1 MSKIQALALAITTT
15 CIIAGGMVAS
25 VQVDRVQNESI
36 FRMQDRLAIVESVC
50 REVKP

>member
-1 MSKIQALALAITTT
+1 MSKIEALALAITT

-36 FRMQDRLAIVESVC
+36 FRMEDRLAIVESVC